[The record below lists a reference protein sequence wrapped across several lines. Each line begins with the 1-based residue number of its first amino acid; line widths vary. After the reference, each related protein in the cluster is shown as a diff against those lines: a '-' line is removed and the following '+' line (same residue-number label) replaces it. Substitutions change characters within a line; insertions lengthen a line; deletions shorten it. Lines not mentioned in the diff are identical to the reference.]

1 MSLSKQALVRPFLAV
16 FSILVTIAKNVKDVM
31 SKIPASAIVSMALL
45 LAGIKILANIF
56 VRIRETSMVQSVPD
70 AVSVV
75 RDAITS
81 VSGDVKNPMIQ
92 QVVMVVVTWKTVEFV
107 SADALRINMNYW
119 KIVVLQRTN
128 AATNV
133 QGLL

>member
-92 QVVMVVVTWKTVEFV
+92 QVVMAVVTWKTMEFV
-107 SADALRINMNYW
+107 SADALRINMNCW
-119 KIVVLQRTN
+119 KIVVLRRTN

>member
-1 MSLSKQALVRPFLAV
+1 MSSSRQVLVRPFLAV
-16 FSILVTIAKNVKDVM
+16 FSVLVTIAKNAKDVM
-31 SKIPASAIVSMALL
+31 SKIPTSAILSMVLL
-45 LAGIKILANIF
+45 PAGIKILVNLFAH
-56 VRIRETSMVQSVPD
+56 IRETSMVQSVPD